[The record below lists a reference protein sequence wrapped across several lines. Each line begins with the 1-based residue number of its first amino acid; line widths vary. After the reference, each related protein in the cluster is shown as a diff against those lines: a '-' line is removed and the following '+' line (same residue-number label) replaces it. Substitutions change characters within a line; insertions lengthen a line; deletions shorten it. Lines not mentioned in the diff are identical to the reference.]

1 MDENHLI
8 ELAVNVAELI
18 KSSESE
24 LKFIITTHSPLFY
37 NVLYNEI
44 GLNKRGKKEGCYFLE
59 NLEDGTF
66 ELKIKY
72 GDSNKS
78 FSYHLYLKQTIEA
91 AIEANQVERYH
102 FTLLRNLYEKTA
114 NFLGYPKWSELLPED
129 KKTYYNRVIQFTNHN
144 TLPNEVVAQPS
155 EPEKN
160 IIKFLLKHLYRE
172 LWLLA
177 GS

>member
-18 KSSESE
+18 KSSEFE

-78 FSYHLYLKQTIEA
+78 FS
-91 AIEANQVERYH
+91 
-102 FTLLRNLYEKTA
+102 
-114 NFLGYPKWSELLPED
+114 
-129 KKTYYNRVIQFTNHN
+129 
-144 TLPNEVVAQPS
+144 
-155 EPEKN
+155 
-160 IIKFLLKHLYRE
+160 
-172 LWLLA
+172 
-177 GS
+177 